1 MTTSVSRR
9 RATLACVM
17 ALVPRAPLAVAVV
30 LLVAG
35 VVLLALDATV
45 PGFVALGLGAIGAV
59 SLFFY
64 AVGRSEDID
73 RERNP
78 RG

>member
-1 MTTSVSRR
+1 MI
-9 RATLACVM
+9 AF
-17 ALVPRAPLAVAVV
+17 VPRAPLAVSVA

-35 VVLLALDATV
+35 VVLLAVGATV
-45 PGFVALGLGAIGAV
+45 PGFVALALGGVAAI
-59 SLFFY
+59 SLAFY
-64 AVGRSEDID
+64 AVGRSEDVD